1 MELEE
6 LLERY
11 EEEIY
16 ELWFK
21 NKLKFLRYGCGP
33 VDYKTIRD
41 FLNFKPPKRGEKEA
55 FIRICDIRIDRLK
68 TFLRKNLAK
77 EGGLIALFATATA
90 VAAYGITSFGS
101 DLQFLVI
108 FYFLFILVFFIAFI
122 SVLLKSLSVNVQIHA
137 WYAIKEGALLYEE

>member
-1 MELEE
+1 MKMEK

-11 EEEIY
+11 EEEISN
-16 ELWFK
+16 LWPW
-21 NKLKFLRYGCGP
+21 NKLKFLRYGYGS

-55 FIRICDIRIDRLK
+55 FIGICDIRIDGLK
-68 TFLRKNLAK
+68 TSLRNSLAQ
-77 EGGLIALFATATA
+77 EGALIALFA
-90 VAAYGITSFGS
+90 VLSLLLINYITSFGS

-108 FYFLFILVFFIAFI
+108 FCLLILLFFIVFI
-122 SVLLKSLSVNVQIHA
+122 YVALEFFRVSVQIRA